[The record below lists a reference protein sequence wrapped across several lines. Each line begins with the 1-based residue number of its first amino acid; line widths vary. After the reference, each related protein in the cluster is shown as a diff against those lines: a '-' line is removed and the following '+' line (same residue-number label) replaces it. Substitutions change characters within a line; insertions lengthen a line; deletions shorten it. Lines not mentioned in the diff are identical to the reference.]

1 MNCSCRTQGIG
12 IKAVKAFFFAAAA
25 ILMNCA
31 SPMPARA
38 QHPSW
43 INSAVIYCVNPEI
56 FSTTGF
62 AGVTG
67 QLSRLQSLGVN
78 VIWIQPCYPRGVTGP
93 AGHTPFN
100 SPYCIK
106 DYTTVNPNFGTEAD
120 LTTLVSTAH
129 SKGMKVILDAVINH
143 TSYDNALCT
152 QHPEWYLHTDGNLTN
167 VNSIQCVNYGTSS
180 PMTDIA
186 QLNYT
191 NTSLQAYITSMLQSW
206 ITRFGIDGF
215 RFDMADNPFGSTR
228 LVPQSYWNSVRTAL
242 EGTKSDILMLGEE
255 EDSQLATSPFELDYG
270 WNMLYYGIRSAF
282 TTANNA
288 STLSYQWT
296 YPYTSGFTSPAGMMR
311 MNIQDDWD
319 LDRDIVTLG
328 GYPQAMAAAV
338 FNFTIDGV
346 PLVYNGMEAANNSG
360 GVNPHIQVNWTG
372 TNSAQFNTFYTQ
384 MIALR
389 NGSGG
394 ALQQGTLTWLTNSS
408 AQVVTYDRTGGGNE
422 YIVEINTNGTAASG
436 TITGPTGTWTE
447 VTPAGA
453 PGGQTHV
460 APPSFNLAAYDFA
473 IFKKGTASAPG
484 APSSLSPTAGNTQVA
499 LTWSAGSGATS
510 YNLYRSTTAGGEG
523 TTPVVTGISGTSYTN
538 TGLTNGAAYYF
549 KVAAVNSVGTSGMSN
564 EATATPAAGGSGGSL
579 TGAVTA
585 VSTAQAFNLTTQ
597 GTTDWA
603 AWGNGAGFDH
613 SASGGT
619 QISNASV
626 AGGGAMTAFNSS
638 FLGLTWTNGTP
649 DASATN
655 ETNGYFNNGGVN
667 DGFQFT
673 VPAGTSSQKVIV
685 YVGGWNTGGTL
696 TATLSDGS
704 AATYTNSSQ
713 SSTGSYY
720 AYYTLTYNAGSAGKT
735 LTVKWT
741 EASGTGNV
749 TLYAAALQPGTVST
763 PAAPTGLGAAAGNT
777 QAVISW
783 TASSGATSYNVY
795 RGTTAGGEST
805 TAIATG
811 VSTASYTNTGLTNGT
826 TYYYKVAAVNTAGT
840 SGMSNEAS
848 CVPTVPPAGSLSG
861 TVTAVSTAQ
870 AFNLTTQGTTDWAA
884 WGYGAGNFEHS
895 SAGGS
900 KISNASVFGGG
911 AMTSFA
917 SSFLGSTW
925 TNGTPDASVTNETN
939 GFYNNGG
946 VGDGFQFTAPAGT
959 AVQHLTVY
967 VGGWNTG
974 GTLTATLS
982 DGSAATYTNTSQS
995 STGSYYAHYDL
1006 TFNAG
1011 SAGKTLT
1018 VVWKQASGTGNV
1030 TLYSATLH

>member
-1 MNCSCRTQGIG
+1 VNCRHGGFST
-12 IKAVKAFFFAAAA
+12 KAVKALFLAA
-25 ILMNCA
+25 ISILPFTA
-31 SPMPARA
+31 PRPAQA

-56 FSTTGF
+56 FSTSGF
-62 AGVTG
+62 AGVTA
-67 QLSRLQSLGVN
+67 QLSRLQTLGVN

-106 DYTTVNPNFGTEAD
+106 DFTTVNANFGTEAD
-120 LTTLVSTAH
+120 LTTLVNTAH

-191 NTSLQAYITSMLQSW
+191 NTSLQSYITSMLQSW

-215 RFDMADNPFGSTR
+215 RFDMADNPFGSSR
-228 LVPQSYWNSVRTAL
+228 LIPQSYWNSLRTAL
-242 EGTKSDILMLGEE
+242 EGSKSDILMLGEE

-288 STLSYQWT
+288 STLSYQWQ
-296 YPYTSGFTSPAGMMR
+296 YPYTSGYTSPAGMMR

-346 PLVYNGMEAANNSG
+346 PLVYNGMETANNSG
-360 GVNPHIQVNWTG
+360 GVNPHSQVNWSG
-372 TNSAQFNTFYTQ
+372 TNSAAFTTFYTQ

-389 NGSGG
+389 NNSGG

-408 AQVVTYDRTGGGNE
+408 AAVATYDRTGGGNE
-422 YIVEINTNGTAASG
+422 YIVEINTNGSAASG

-453 PGGQTHV
+453 PGGQSHV
-460 APPSFNLAAYDFA
+460 APPSFNLAPYDFA
-473 IFKKGTASAPG
+473 IFKKGTTSVPG
-484 APSSLSPTAGNTQVA
+484 APSGLAATAGNSQVA
-499 LTWSAGSGATS
+499 LTWTAGSGATS

-538 TGLTNGAAYYF
+538 TGLTNGTTYYF
-549 KVAAVNSVGTSGMSN
+549 KVAAVNSAGTSPMSN
-564 EATATPAAGGSGGSL
+564 EQSAVPAAGGSGGSL
-579 TGAVTA
+579 SGTVTP
-585 VSTAQAFNLTTQ
+585 VTTAQAFNLTTL

-603 AWGNGAGFDH
+603 AYGNGAGYDH
-613 SASGGT
+613 SSSGGS
-619 QISNASV
+619 QVSNVSV
-626 AGGGAMTAFNSS
+626 AGGGALNSFNSS
-638 FLGLTWTNGTP
+638 FLGMTWTNGTP

-655 ETNGYFNNGGVN
+655 ETNGYYNSGGVN
-667 DGFQFT
+667 DGFQLT
-673 VPAGTSSQKVIV
+673 VPAGTSSQKAIV

-704 AATYTNSSQ
+704 AAAYTNSSQ

-735 LTVKWT
+735 LTIKWT
-741 EASGTGNV
+741 QASGTGNV
-749 TLYAAALQPGTVST
+749 TIYGVALQPGTVSVPST
-763 PAAPTGLGAAAGNT
+763 PTGLGVTAGNA
-777 QAVISW
+777 QNALSW
-783 TASSGATSYNVY
+783 TASSGATSYNIY
-795 RGTTAGGEST
+795 RGTTAGGESG
-805 TAIATG
+805 TAIANTS
-811 VSTASYTNTGLTNGT
+811 STSYTNTGLTNGT
-826 TYYYKVAAVNTAGT
+826 AYYYKVAAVNSAGT
-840 SGMSNEAS
+840 SGMSNEQS
-848 CVPTVPPAGSLSG
+848 GTPTAPAAGSLSG
-861 TVTAVSTAQ
+861 TVTAVTTAQ

-884 WGYGAGNFEHS
+884 WGYGSGNFEHS

-900 KISNASVFGGG
+900 KISNASVYGGG

-946 VGDGFQFTAPAGT
+946 VGDGFQFTVPAGT
-959 AVQHLTVY
+959 TVQHLTVY
-967 VGGWNTG
+967 VGGWASG

-982 DGSAATYTNTSQS
+982 DGSASTYTDSSQS
-995 STGSYYAHYDL
+995 NGGNSYYAHYDL
-1006 TFNAG
+1006 TFNAA

-1018 VVWKQASGTGNV
+1018 VVWKEASGTGNV
-1030 TLYSATLH
+1030 TLFAATLH